1 MCVILSICIH
11 LLQYV
16 ICIVYICTLYACE
29 FSFCVN
35 DLSAV
40 FSCPFSSASPEG
52 KRRDKKREDGRNEV
66 REDN

>member
-1 MCVILSICIH
+1 MCVILSIRIH

-16 ICIVYICTLYACE
+16 ICIVYIGTLYTCE

-35 DLSAV
+35 DLSAG
-40 FSCPFSSASPEG
+40 FACPFSSASPEG
-52 KRRDKKREDGRNEV
+52 KRRDKKRKDGRNEM